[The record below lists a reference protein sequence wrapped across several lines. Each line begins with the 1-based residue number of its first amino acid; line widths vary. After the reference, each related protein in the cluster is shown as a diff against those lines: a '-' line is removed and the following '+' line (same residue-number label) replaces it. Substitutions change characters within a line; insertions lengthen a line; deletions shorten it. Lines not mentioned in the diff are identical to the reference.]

1 MHKKKCMAMLLAG
14 GQGSRLGIL
23 TQKIA
28 KPAVPF
34 GGKFRIIDFTLSNCY
49 NSGIDTVGVLTQYKP
64 LALNSYIGIGSAW
77 DLDRQHGGVFV
88 LPPYVKEQGGEWY
101 KGTAD
106 AICQNLNFIDRFN
119 PENVLIL
126 SGDHIYKMDYSL
138 MLEYHVTKEADATI
152 AVIEVPWE
160 ETSRFGIMNTD
171 AEKRIVEFEE
181 KPKEAKSNLASMGIY
196 IFNWKALR
204 RQLLE
209 DEANPASSHDFGKDV
224 IPKMLRENMK
234 MVAYPFSG
242 YWKDVG
248 TVESYWEA
256 NMDLLDEDSALRL
269 YDRSWRIYS
278 VNSPRPPHYMAAGS
292 RVKNSIVSEGCMV
305 FGEVENSIIFPDVY
319 IGKGVKIK
327 NSIIMAGV
335 HIEDQVSIDKVIVG
349 RKTLVRT
356 GAQIGAPCQDGRQEI
371 LVVSGDIIV
380 PAHSQVTANL
390 STGRSSS
397 EEEDDDLNAGG
408 SMPVKMAPN
417 EIVKMPPQHLKIVK
431 KPGLPVEHRTNK
443 DGGSGGEK
451 Q

>member
-119 PENVLIL
+119 PEHVLIL

-138 MLEYHVTKEADATI
+138 MLEYHVTKQADATI
-152 AVIEVPWE
+152 AVIQVPWE

-171 AEKRIVEFEE
+171 DEKRIVEFEE
-181 KPKEAKSNLASMGIY
+181 KPKQAKSNLASMGIY
-196 IFNWKALR
+196 IFNWKMLR

-209 DEANPASSHDFGKDV
+209 DEASSSSSHDFGKDV
-224 IPKMLRENMK
+224 IPKMLQENARMF
-234 MVAYPFSG
+234 AYPFSG

-256 NMDLLDEDSALRL
+256 NMDLLDEQSTLQL

-278 VNSPRPPHYMAAGS
+278 VNPPRPPHYMAAGS

-319 IGKGVKIK
+319 IGKGVSIK

-335 HIEDQVSIDKVIVG
+335 HIEETVSIDKAIVG
-349 RKTLVRT
+349 RKALIKT
-356 GAQIGAPCQDGRQEI
+356 GTKIGAPQLDGRQEI
-371 LVVSGDIIV
+371 IVVAGDIIV
-380 PAHSQVTANL
+380 PAHSRVTENI
-390 STGRSSS
+390 STGRSSTEEDGAS
-397 EEEDDDLNAGG
+397 EEATDGG
-408 SMPVKMAPN
+408 LLAPVGTREVAK
-417 EIVKMPPQHLKIVK
+417 IPPQHLKIVT
-431 KPGLPVEHRTNK
+431 KPGLPMERKGSERGN
-443 DGGSGGEK
+443 GGGN
-451 Q
+451 